1 MSAEERRQEIIA
13 LLGRIRH
20 ETYANLEREFGV
32 CRTTIKKDI
41 KALSCS
47 YPIETVRGRYG
58 GGVKMA
64 DWFTF
69 GKNTLSVE
77 QMRVLKKTQR
87 YFQGDTDQAL
97 KEEELQVI
105 GSILLQ
111 FSPA

>member
-1 MSAEERRQEIIA
+1 
-13 LLGRIRH
+13 
-20 ETYANLEREFGV
+20 
-32 CRTTIKKDI
+32 
-41 KALSCS
+41 
-47 YPIETVRGRYG
+47 
-58 GGVKMA
+58 MA